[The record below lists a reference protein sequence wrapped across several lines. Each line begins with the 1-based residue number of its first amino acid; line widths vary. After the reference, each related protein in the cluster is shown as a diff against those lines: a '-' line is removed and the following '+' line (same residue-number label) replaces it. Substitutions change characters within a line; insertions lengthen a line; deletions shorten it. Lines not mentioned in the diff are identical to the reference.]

1 MPKICGFSMQITK
14 MRTFY
19 FLLLIMSF
27 FAAFAI
33 LISPIAILW
42 RGILILTVFGLTWWE
57 MRSFSVLNIALHGD
71 KILLTMQGKVYE
83 AGYQLSSVVTRHL
96 CFLHLQALDS
106 EKRWRI
112 PVSRLELPG
121 DSFRQLKCK
130 LQRFSMGKN

>member
-1 MPKICGFSMQITK
+1 
-14 MRTFY
+14 
-19 FLLLIMSF
+19 MSF
-27 FAAFAI
+27 FTTVAI

-42 RGILILTVFGLTWWE
+42 RAVLVLIVFGLTWWE
-57 MRSFSVLNIALHGD
+57 MKSFLVQNIALHGD
-71 KILLTMQGKVYE
+71 KILLTIEGKVYE
-83 AGYQLSSVVTRHL
+83 AGYQLSSVVTRYL

-112 PVSRLELPG
+112 PVSRLEFPG